1 MNVYVWDN
9 LENVEFISSKMFVRV
24 NEIIYFFFCNL
35 LYFNFYYIIIYGSDL
50 WIENIL
56 IDF

>member
-1 MNVYVWDN
+1 MDIKYFVMNVYVWDN

-50 WIENIL
+50 
-56 IDF
+56 